1 MAKLAFVALYKVECA
16 KIRHRLRYYPHFDP
30 ILTFTMALSQA
41 ANFVERQL
49 GDVPTA
55 VSQDTQADSSSPH
68 HLALTWQGLKTVKM
82 QQVPAPRALDP
93 QDVLIKITG
102 STVCG
107 SDMHLYKGGIVQLQ
121 KGDVLGHEGMGVVD
135 QVGSEVKSVKV
146 GDRAVIAFS
155 IGCGTC
161 PYCSKGEMTMCERSN
176 SSKLQE
182 KMYGNRIA
190 GIQGYSHFVGG
201 YAGCQSEH
209 VRVPFA
215 DVNLLKVPD
224 SVPDEQALYLSDI
237 VCTSYHNVV
246 DTGFEKGQTAAVWGA
261 GPIGLHVVQWL
272 TKVFGAS
279 EVILLDMVPARL
291 ELGQKLFGVRT
302 INVNEIPSGK
312 TPTDLIHETA
322 PLGVDVSFD
331 CAGFTYANSWV
342 HKAMMAVGLETDS
355 CEVVNEAIR
364 STRKFGSIGL
374 VADYAAL
381 TNGFLIG
388 ALMEKGIKLKGNGQA
403 PVQKYWKHI
412 LDEYII
418 TGKFKPEA
426 ILTHRFKIE
435 DTDKVYDAFDR
446 KVFDASKGV
455 GLLKSFIQTKY
466 SAPRALGPEVS
477 EVPQ

>member
-1 MAKLAFVALYKVECA
+1 
-16 KIRHRLRYYPHFDP
+16 
-30 ILTFTMALSQA
+30 MALSQA
-41 ANFVERQL
+41 ANFIEQKL
-49 GDVPTA
+49 GDVPTV
-55 VSQDTQADSSSPH
+55 VSKDESQDSSSPH

-82 QQVPAPRALDP
+82 QQVPRPRAIDP

-107 SDMHLYKGGIVQLQ
+107 SDLHLYKGGIVQLQ
-121 KGDVLGHEGMGVVD
+121 KGDVLGHEGMGIVD
-135 QVGSEVKSVKV
+135 EVGSEVKSVKK

-161 PYCSKGEMTMCERSN
+161 EFCSEGDMTMCEN
-176 SSKLQE
+176 TNKSKLQE
-182 KMYGNRIA
+182 KLYGSRIG

-224 SVPDEQALYLSDI
+224 GVPDEQALYLSDI

-272 TKVFGAS
+272 VNVFGAS
-279 EVILLDMVPARL
+279 KVFLLDMVPARL
-291 ELGQKLFGVRT
+291 EMAQKLFGVQT
-302 INVNEIPSGK
+302 INVNELPSGK
-312 TPTDLIHETA
+312 SITDVIHESV

-331 CAGFTYANSWV
+331 CAGFSYASSWA

-364 STRKFGSIGL
+364 STRKKGKIGL
-374 VADYAAL
+374 VADYAAY
-381 TNGFLIG
+381 TNFFLIG
-388 ALMEKGIKLKGNGQA
+388 GLMEKGIRLIGNGQA

-412 LDEYII
+412 LEDFII
-418 TGKFKPEA
+418 PGKFKPEL
-426 ILTHRFKIE
+426 ILTHRFKIG
-435 DTDKVYDAFDR
+435 DADKVYDAYDR
-446 KVFDASKGV
+446 KVFDTEKGV
-455 GLLKSFIQTKY
+455 GLLKCFVETKY
-466 SAPRALGPEVS
+466 SAPPAKGTPALS
-477 EVPQ
+477 DVPQ

>member
-1 MAKLAFVALYKVECA
+1 
-16 KIRHRLRYYPHFDP
+16 
-30 ILTFTMALSQA
+30 MALSQA
-41 ANFVERQL
+41 ANFIEEKL

-55 VSQDTQADSSSPH
+55 VSKDTTRDESQSGPH
-68 HLALTWQGLKTVKM
+68 HLATTWQGLKTVKV
-82 QQVPAPRALDP
+82 QSVPTPRALDP

-107 SDMHLYKGGIVQLQ
+107 SDLHLYKGGIVQLK
-121 KGDVLGHEGMGVVD
+121 KGDVLGHEGMGIVD
-135 QVGSEVKSVKV
+135 QVGSEVKSVKA

-161 PYCSKGEMTMCERSN
+161 TYCSKGEMTMCERTN

-182 KMYGNRIA
+182 KLYGNRIA

-224 SVPDEQALYLSDI
+224 GVPDEKALYLSDI

-261 GPIGLHVVQWL
+261 GPIGLHVCQWL
-272 TKVFGAS
+272 TNVFGAS
-279 EVILLDMVPARL
+279 QVILLDMVPARL
-291 ELGQKLFGVRT
+291 EMGAKLFGVKT
-302 INVNEIPSGK
+302 ININDLPSGQ
-312 TPTDLIHETA
+312 TPTDVIHSMV

-331 CAGFTYANSWV
+331 CAGFSYANGWI

-355 CEVVNEAIR
+355 PEVINEAVR
-364 STRKFGSIGL
+364 STRKFGKVGL
-374 VADYAAL
+374 VADYAAV
-381 TNGFLIG
+381 TNGLLIG
-388 ALMEKGIKLKGNGQA
+388 PIMEKGIRLIGNGQA
-403 PVQKYWKHI
+403 PVQKYWDHI
-412 LDEYII
+412 LKEHIM
-418 TGKFKPEA
+418 TGKFRPEL

-435 DTDKVYDAFDR
+435 DFEKIYDAFDR
-446 KVFDASKGV
+446 KVFDTEKGV
-455 GLLKSFIQTKY
+455 GLMKCFVQTKY
-466 SAPRALGPEVS
+466 SAPKAEGTPELS
-477 EVPQ
+477 EVPM